1 MKNGVK
7 LIKRKEDRST
17 DQELIKC
24 IADTLR
30 EKYSLIL
37 KQSSFLSQLSDGSQ
51 AQKTSKET
59 NSFYSQHIE
68 MDISNTW

>member
-7 LIKRKEDRST
+7 LIKSKEDRST
-17 DQELIKC
+17 DREFIKYT
-24 IADTLR
+24 ADTVR

-37 KQSSFLSQLSDGSQ
+37 KQSSFLYQLSDGSQ
-51 AQKTSKET
+51 ARKTSKET

-68 MDISNTW
+68 MDILNIW